1 MNGDWRQVV
10 DRLWGLVCIY
20 CKAIKS
26 LFSFSVNKALTDVRN
41 IFTLSKRKTNTVY
54 EHIYMESR
62 KMVLRKLEGGSRVIN
77 QTYVYLW
84 LIPVDV
90 WQKPTQYCKAIILQ
104 LKIKKINLKPKQ
116 KRNSFTRK
124 SQQWPC
130 YFISANY
137 RQVFLRGDISSLGLC
152 SA

>member
-26 LFSFSVNKALTDVRN
+26 LFSFSVKKALTDVRN

-77 QTYVYLW
+77 QTYVCLW
-84 LIPVDV
+84 LIHVDV
-90 WQKPTQYCKAIILQ
+90 WQKPTQYWKAIIFQ
-104 LKIKKINLKPKQ
+104 LKINNLKKY
-116 KRNSFTRK
+116 RNLHNDCIFKPR
-124 SQQWPC
+124 W
-130 YFISANY
+130 I
-137 RQVFLRGDISSLGLC
+137 C
-152 SA
+152 SEKITSRYVVCCLDMN